1 MKKLVICAVIF
12 LTACATDNANKR
24 VQQLQA
30 EANPGGPGSESPLQP
45 QFDRGV
51 QALDAERYAD
61 AAAIF
66 DALLVKKPATDL
78 DLVTIFNSGVAYE
91 NLGQCQK
98 ASERY
103 RQVVRASAT
112 KFKRIEGEALFRLS
126 MAYECM
132 GQDAKTVTALLDAKR
147 RGKDLSFEVVNAEIP
162 ARMAAAYARLGNR
175 EKALEYFNQA
185 SQGLKATVSRSSGR
199 VQKDLLARTLYL
211 MGKLSPTQRSAGVEP
226 TTYLQSLSMQQPYL
240 LQAMEFNKAPWSGKA
255 EEDLKAAYRN
265 IWDFNIADPEQK
277 REFYTRGL
285 QTINELRKI
294 RLNKPDSGIDSVFVM
309 LDDTE
314 NKLQNQLTKL
324 GPTNKLTSAAEKRE
338 GLKQN
343 GRLVDPNANAKAKKT
358 KKQ

>member
-1 MKKLVICAVIF
+1 
-12 LTACATDNANKR
+12 
-24 VQQLQA
+24 
-30 EANPGGPGSESPLQP
+30 
-45 QFDRGV
+45 
-51 QALDAERYAD
+51 
-61 AAAIF
+61 
-66 DALLVKKPATDL
+66 VK
-78 DLVTIFNSGVAYE
+78 
-91 NLGQCQK
+91 
-98 ASERY
+98 
-103 RQVVRASAT
+103 
-112 KFKRIEGEALFRLS
+112 
-126 MAYECM
+126 
-132 GQDAKTVTALLDAKR
+132 
-147 RGKDLSFEVVNAEIP
+147 
-162 ARMAAAYARLGNR
+162 
-175 EKALEYFNQA
+175 
-185 SQGLKATVSRSSGR
+185 
-199 VQKDLLARTLYL
+199 KDLLASTLYL

-314 NKLQNQLTKL
+314 SKLQNQLTKL